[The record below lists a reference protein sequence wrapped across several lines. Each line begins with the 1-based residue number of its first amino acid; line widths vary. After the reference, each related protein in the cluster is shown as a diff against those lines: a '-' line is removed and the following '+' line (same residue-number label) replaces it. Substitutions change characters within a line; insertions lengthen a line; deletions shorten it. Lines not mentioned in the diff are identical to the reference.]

1 MTEQASEQATSPHT
15 SRYHYEIDPV
25 GENSVH
31 AMELSLIGN
40 SKRVLEVGCASGHMT
55 AELVRRGCRV
65 VGLEIEAAAAAANE
79 HAEEVLVVD
88 LDRDDFVEKLRGRQ
102 FDAALL
108 GDVLEH
114 LRDPGQILK
123 SVRELL
129 VPGGFVVL
137 CVPNVAF
144 VDVRLALLRGKFPY
158 NDWGL
163 LDRTHIRFFTKATLD
178 QVIAD
183 AGYMPVE
190 TRRAILAPFASELA
204 PDRSIP
210 QEVVEIALD
219 DPEALTYQFVMKAV
233 IDDGDLAVHQLADRC
248 RELEDRLHQI
258 RVETELQVAA
268 ELQELD
274 ELDDLRQR
282 ISELEARV
290 VEAEREAAEIRATKL
305 FRYSTKARAV
315 YRSLFIQGRRR

>member
-1 MTEQASEQATSPHT
+1 MTERAVEDGTTHA
-15 SRYHYEIDPV
+15 SRYHYEIDPI

-31 AMELSLIGN
+31 AMELSMIG
-40 SKRVLEVGCASGHMT
+40 SAKRVLEFGCADGHMT
-55 AELVRRGCRV
+55 AELARRGCRV

-79 HAEEVLVVD
+79 HAEETFVVD

-102 FDAALL
+102 FDVALL

-114 LRDPGQILK
+114 LRDPGHVLTA
-123 SVRELL
+123 VRELL
-129 VPGGFVVL
+129 VPGGFIVL

-144 VDVRLALLRGKFPY
+144 IDVRLALLRGKFPY

-178 QVIAD
+178 QVVAG

-190 TRRAILAPFASELA
+190 TRRAILAPYASELA

-210 QEVVEIALD
+210 QEVVEMCLD

-233 IDDGDLAVHQLADRC
+233 IDDGDFAVHQLADRC
-248 RELEDRLHQI
+248 RELEDRLHRI
-258 RVETELQVAA
+258 RVETELQVA
-268 ELQELD
+268 EGLKDLD
-274 ELDDLRQR
+274 ELDDLRQSVR
-282 ISELEARV
+282 YLETRLAD
-290 VEAEREAAEIRATKL
+290 AEREVAEIRETKV
-305 FRYSTKARAV
+305 FRYTERARSM
-315 YRSLFIQGRRR
+315 YRTLFIEGRR